1 MRSRSS
7 CCWNHVLTIASA
19 VTLLSGAGESAGQ
32 SARPQ
37 LTQVDL
43 ELIADVVQLDRSQ
56 SGAVPE
62 DDGKIVLLARQT
74 LSEKRLWVTER
85 AEAAEFRRLIP
96 ELLRRNRAP
105 AVLSEFEARTPLRL
119 VDAKDIPGPDG
130 PFRSRPSLWPRDVS
144 YGVYVSLPAYS
155 PDAMR
160 AVIMVEAV
168 GRGGR
173 SWQLY
178 FLHRESGFWK
188 NARPPAGH
196 ST

>member
-1 MRSRSS
+1 MRSRSN
-7 CCWNHVLTIASA
+7 CCRNHVLTIASA
-19 VTLLSGAGESAGQ
+19 LTLLSGAGEAAEQ
-32 SARPQ
+32 SARP

-43 ELIADVVQLDRSQ
+43 ELIADVIQLDRSQ
-56 SGAVPE
+56 SALPE

-85 AEAAEFRRLIP
+85 AEAAEFRSLIP

-105 AVLSEFEARTPLRL
+105 AVLSELEARTPLRL

-178 FLHRESGFWK
+178 FLRRLSGFWR